1 MYPSMKAELA
11 ARDGDLRL
19 CLLLGI
25 AAWFLFLDHVP
36 HNAVSLLTMRNF
48 GFSGAVDL
56 FVFVGGYTAAIL
68 YGRMMLERGF
78 VVTATRVFKRLWQL
92 YAAYIVLFVIYI
104 NLIGYVARQSAAPA
118 LIGEF
123 NITGIVDH
131 TVRTLIH
138 GLLLRAKPLNL
149 DVLQLFIVLMAV
161 FPFVLLGMVRRPNV
175 TVVASMGLY
184 VAARQF
190 DWNLSAFPDGHWYLN
205 PFCWQLLFVL
215 GAWLALCGPNQ
226 IRALHKFQEFAVL
239 RAAAWLY
246 LLLALA
252 VTVAGKFP
260 QAAIVPNVLLDFFG
274 PNDRENLAPHRV
286 LHFLALT
293 FLFTYMVP
301 RDWYVLRWQT
311 LQPAIK
317 CGQEWLSVFCAGV
330 FLSFAGHL
338 VLITGPDSLAMQV
351 LVSFVGILIM
361 TCVAYYVSWSKRQD
375 QKPAFRA
382 RPLPEESRFVPAL
395 FPESPTLISQSTGN
409 APFNRTSLS
418 ANMAASSRPSADAA
432 TAQLK
437 MR

>member
-1 MYPSMKAELA
+1 MAKFLTRNVSVNEGRVA

-25 AAWFLFLDHVP
+25 ATWFLFLDHIP
-36 HNAVSLLTMRNF
+36 HNVVSLLTMRNF

-78 VVTATRVFKRLWQL
+78 VVTATRIFKRLWQL

-104 NLIGYVARQSAAPA
+104 NLIGYVAGQSAAPA

-123 NITGIVDH
+123 NVTGIVDH
-131 TVRTLIH
+131 TIRTLIH

-161 FPFVLLGMVRRPNV
+161 FPFVLFGMVRRPNV
-175 TVVASMGLY
+175 TAAASIGLY
-184 VAARQF
+184 LAARQF

-215 GAWLALCGPNQ
+215 GAWFALSGPKQ
-226 IRALHKFQEFAVL
+226 VRTLRTLQEFPIL

-246 LLLALA
+246 LLFALA

-260 QAAIVPNVLLDFFG
+260 QPGIVPDLLRDVFVL
-274 PNDRENLAPHRV
+274 NDRENLAPHRV
-286 LHFLALT
+286 LHILALA

-301 RDWYVLRWQT
+301 RDWSGFRWQT
-311 LQPAIK
+311 LQPVIK
-317 CGQEWLSVFCAGV
+317 CGQEWLAVFCAGV

-338 VLITGPDSLAMQV
+338 VLITGPDSLAMHV
-351 LVSFVGILIM
+351 LVSFAGILIM
-361 TCVAYYVSWSKRQD
+361 TGVAYYVSWSKQQD
-375 QKPAFRA
+375 HKPAFPPR
-382 RPLPEESRFVPAL
+382 
-395 FPESPTLISQSTGN
+395 Q
-409 APFNRTSLS
+409 
-418 ANMAASSRPSADAA
+418 
-432 TAQLK
+432 
-437 MR
+437 

>member
-1 MYPSMKAELA
+1 MYPSLKSELA
-11 ARDGDLRL
+11 TRDGDPRL
-19 CLLLGI
+19 YLLLGI

-123 NITGIVDH
+123 NVTGIVDH

-161 FPFVLLGMVRRPNV
+161 FPLVLLGMVRRPNV
-175 TVVASMGLY
+175 TVAASISLY
-184 VAARQF
+184 FAARQL

-215 GAWLALCGPNQ
+215 GTWLALSGPDQ
-226 IRALHKFQEFAVL
+226 IRAVHKLQEFAIL

-246 LLLALA
+246 LFLALA

-260 QAAIVPNVLLDFFG
+260 QAAIVPDLLRELFG

-286 LHFLALT
+286 LHFLALA
-293 FLFTYMVP
+293 FLFTWMVP
-301 RDWYVLRWQT
+301 RDWSGFRWQA
-311 LQPAIK
+311 LLPVIK
-317 CGQEWLSVFCAGV
+317 CGQEWLAVFCAGV

-351 LVSFVGILIM
+351 LVSFTGILIM
-361 TCVAYYVSWSKRQD
+361 TGVAYYVSWSKQQD
-375 QKPAFRA
+375 HKPAFRTPA
-382 RPLPEESRFVPAL
+382 MTRLPEEGRFA
-395 FPESPTLISQSTGN
+395 
-409 APFNRTSLS
+409 
-418 ANMAASSRPSADAA
+418 
-432 TAQLK
+432 K
-437 MR
+437 

>member
-1 MYPSMKAELA
+1 MYPSLKSELA
-11 ARDGDLRL
+11 ARDGDPRL
-19 CLLLGI
+19 YLLLGI

-78 VVTATRVFKRLWQL
+78 VVTATRIFKRLWQL

-123 NITGIVDH
+123 NVTGIVDH

-161 FPFVLLGMVRRPNV
+161 FPLVLLGMIRRPNV
-175 TVVASMGLY
+175 TVAASIGLY
-184 VAARQF
+184 FAARQL

-215 GAWLALCGPNQ
+215 GAWLALSGPNQ
-226 IRALHKFQEFAVL
+226 IRAVHRLQEFAIL

-246 LLLALA
+246 LLLTLA
-252 VTVAGKFP
+252 ATVAGKFP
-260 QAAIVPNVLLDFFG
+260 QAAIVPDLLREVFG

-286 LHFLALT
+286 LHFLALA
-293 FLFTYMVP
+293 FLFTWMVP
-301 RDWYVLRWQT
+301 RDWSGFRWQA
-311 LQPAIK
+311 LQPVIK
-317 CGQEWLSVFCAGV
+317 CGQEWLAVFCAGV

-338 VLITGPDSLAMQV
+338 VLITSPDSLAMQV
-351 LVSFVGILIM
+351 LVSFAGILIM
-361 TCVAYYVSWSKRQD
+361 TGVAYYVSWSKQQD
-375 QKPAFRA
+375 HRPAFRTPA
-382 RPLPEESRFVPAL
+382 MTGLPEEGRFA
-395 FPESPTLISQSTGN
+395 
-409 APFNRTSLS
+409 
-418 ANMAASSRPSADAA
+418 
-432 TAQLK
+432 K
-437 MR
+437 